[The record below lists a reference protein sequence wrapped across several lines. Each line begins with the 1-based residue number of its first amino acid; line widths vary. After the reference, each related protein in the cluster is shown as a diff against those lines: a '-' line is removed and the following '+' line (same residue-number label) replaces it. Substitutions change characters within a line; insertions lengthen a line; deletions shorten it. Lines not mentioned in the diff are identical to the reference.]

1 MSKDLIPISATG
13 QGSISND
20 MEIGASI
27 NGDTSIDHHSPT
39 AKCDTSMYKC
49 RIVLNATFPS
59 DKNTPVIRMNKK
71 KNGTCHRILHH
82 SFLLQFTGSVV
93 YSLQAQYCLAVNLT
107 HTISW
112 QAYRPTAWS
121 QFQTVCIKTGANG
134 QTKVLLKK
142 RVFVFWYLSPLALN
156 INLH

>member
-27 NGDTSIDHHSPT
+27 NGDTSIDHHSST

-71 KNGTCHRILHH
+71 KMGLVIEYCTIRFF
-82 SFLLQFTGSVV
+82 SSSQALLSTP
-93 YSLQAQYCLAVNLT
+93 CRHNT
-107 HTISW
+107 
-112 QAYRPTAWS
+112 
-121 QFQTVCIKTGANG
+121 
-134 QTKVLLKK
+134 VLL
-142 RVFVFWYLSPLALN
+142 LT
-156 INLH
+156 